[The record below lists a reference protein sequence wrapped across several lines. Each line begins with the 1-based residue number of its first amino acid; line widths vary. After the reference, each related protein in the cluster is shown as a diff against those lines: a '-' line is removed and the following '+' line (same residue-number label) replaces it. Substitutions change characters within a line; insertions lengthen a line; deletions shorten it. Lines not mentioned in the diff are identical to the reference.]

1 MTTFAVTVTYGNRFH
16 LLKQVIDSAL
26 AEGVAKIIVVDNNSQ
41 PESREKL
48 KAYELELGRD
58 KIKVLYLDD
67 NYGSAGGFKRG
78 LEEAYN
84 DIQCEYILL
93 LDDDNLL
100 EKGSFEKLKALN
112 IYLENLSSSFM
123 LGFYR
128 DMWHWDRKAIEKG
141 WIKKYLPNN
150 FIGFNFLEA
159 LKNKYLK
166 NSKNEFTNLFPLQP
180 TEITAMGG
188 TFFHKSLL
196 EKIGYPNE
204 DYYLYAD
211 DHDFTY
217 RFTKSGGKIFLC
229 SELRLQDIDFTT
241 VADSGANIGYF
252 DEDFSEFKMYYGV
265 RNHTYFSKN
274 FIENKFLFYGNMSI
288 YLLLA
293 LRRIFKTPKK
303 LFFRRYSLML
313 KAIKDG
319 LNGKLGR
326 TF

>member
-1 MTTFAVTVTYGNRFH
+1 MTTYAVTVTYGNRFH
-16 LLKQVIDSAL
+16 LLKQIIESAL
-26 AEGVAKIIVVDNNSQ
+26 SECVAKVIVVDNNSEPQ
-41 PESREKL
+41 SKEQLQSYEK
-48 KAYELELGRD
+48 ELGSD

-78 LEEAYN
+78 LEEAYS
-84 DIQCEYILL
+84 DEKSEYILV

-112 IYLENLSSSFM
+112 IYLENLNSLFM

-128 DMWHWDRKAIEKG
+128 DMWNADRKAIENG

-150 FIGFNFLEA
+150 FIGFNLLEA
-159 LKNKYLK
+159 LRYKFLK
-166 NSKNEFTNLFPLQP
+166 NITDENINLFPLQP
-180 TEITAMGG
+180 AEITAMGG
-188 TFFHKSLL
+188 TFFHKSVL

-204 DYYLYAD
+204 DFYLYAD

-229 SELRLQDIDFTT
+229 SELKLQDIDFTT
-241 VADSGANIGYF
+241 VGIGGVEIGYF
-252 DEDFSEFKMYYGV
+252 DEEFSEFKMYYGV
-265 RNHTYFSKN
+265 RNHTYLSKK
-274 FIENKFLFYGNMSI
+274 FIENKILFYGNMSV
-288 YLLLA
+288 YLFLYLKK
-293 LRRIFKTPKK
+293 IFKTPKK
-303 LFFRRYSLML
+303 LFFRRYSLLL